1 MRIEQVVL
9 SNLVNNEKF
18 TRKVLPFLQG
28 EYFHDMVDRSIF
40 EMIRNHIDKFNTL
53 PDQSVLM
60 LELGKMDTFNEDQY
74 NAAVELISEM
84 HVSHEDQEEWLMAE
98 AEAFCK
104 NKAIYNGLIKS
115 IKIADDK
122 EDNIAKGSIPQ
133 ILADALAVSF
143 DDSIGHDFLSDVDKR
158 FEYYHQTHIRIPFS
172 LDYMNRITKGGLIKK
187 TLTVLLA
194 GTGVGKSLF
203 MCHSAAFNLLSG
215 YNVLY
220 ITMEMSEFETAKRI
234 DANMLG
240 VTMDELEL
248 LPKDVFKKKMEKIA
262 TKTTGKLVIKE
273 YPTSSAGAANFR
285 YLINELK
292 LKKKF
297 VPDIIYI
304 DYLNICSSSR
314 IKSGSNVNSYTYIKS
329 IAEEIRGLAVEFDV
343 PIFTATQTTR
353 SGYSNSDPGLEDTSE
368 SFGVPATADLMFSI
382 VSNEMLQ
389 ELNQIKVGQLKNR
402 YNDPNKYRSF
412 VIGIDRARMTLY
424 DTEQSAQED
433 LIDGPE
439 KIDKD
444 TGEILKDDGFGKK
457 KFNKDAFKG
466 FK

>member
-1 MRIEQVVL
+1 MRTEQL
-9 SNLVNNEKF
+9 ILTNLVNNEEYA
-18 TRKVLPFLQG
+18 RKVFPFLKK
-28 EYFHDMVDRSIF
+28 EYFHDVVDRAIF
-40 EMIRNHIDKFNTL
+40 GLVVSHTEKFNQF

-60 LELGKMDTFNEDQY
+60 IELGKLDIFTEEQY
-74 NAAVELISEM
+74 NTAVETISELN
-84 HVSHEDQEEWLMAE
+84 VSHADQEEWLLE
-98 AEAFCK
+98 ETETFCK
-104 NKAIYNGLIKS
+104 DKAMYNAIMQA
-115 IKIADDK
+115 IKIMDDK
-122 EDNIAKGSIPQ
+122 SSNISKGAIPQ
-133 ILADALAVSF
+133 IVTDALSVNF
-143 DDSIGHDFLSDVDKR
+143 DESIGHDFLSDFDLR
-158 FEYYHQTHIRIPFS
+158 YDYYHQTHQRIPFS

-187 TLTVLLA
+187 TFTVLLA

-203 MCHSAAFNLLSG
+203 MCHSAAFNLMSG
-215 YNVLY
+215 FNVLY

-234 DANMLG
+234 DANLLG
-240 VTMDELEL
+240 VTMDELDEM
-248 LPKDVFKKKMEKIA
+248 PREAYEKKLSRLDK
-262 TKTTGKLVIKE
+262 KTHGKLVIKE
-273 YPTSSAGAANFR
+273 YPTSSAGASNFR
-285 YLINELK
+285 YLLNELK

-304 DYLNICSSSR
+304 DYLNICASSR

-329 IAEEIRGLAVEFDV
+329 IAEELRGLAVEFNV

-368 SFGVPATADLMFSI
+368 SFGVPHTADLMFSL
-382 VSNEMLQ
+382 VSNETLQ
-389 ELNQIKVGQLKNR
+389 ELNQVKVGQLKNR

-433 LIDGPE
+433 LLDGPTMDKTSVGERIDGE
-439 KIDKD
+439 S
-444 TGEILKDDGFGKK
+444 KK